1 MRTVRKYGSLVL
13 FVVFFVGCSILV
25 IRQFAANESRH
36 VELREAFILL
46 QSKGYQRE
54 AAQLYQRLLNEV
66 GELSNTLMWN
76 DYQRTLTLIDPAGA
90 ETNNLIWQ
98 YHWTISNELEKRSES
113 NLEKALKMAREK

>member
-13 FVVFFVGCSILV
+13 FVLFLVVCSVLV
-25 IRQFAANESRH
+25 IRQFVANESRH
-36 VELREAFILL
+36 VDLREAFILL

-66 GELSNTLMWN
+66 GDLSNALMWN
-76 DYQRTLTLIDPAGA
+76 DYQRTLTLIDPASD